1 MTIHTFDWASM
12 RFGLLLFITIPIFE
26 MYLLI
31 VVGSQI
37 GALPTI
43 GLVVLTATIGLWLLR
58 MEGFAT
64 MMRLQERL
72 NQGEIPGQELLEGV
86 MLLIGGA
93 LLLTPGFF
101 TDGLGFV
108 CLLPGLRKPLA
119 RWLISRGVIGALG
132 TVRMGGQGNWNN
144 PGNGPGGNG
153 AGSGTRSGTRSGT
166 TIDGEFED
174 QTPSSGSSDQGSD
187 HLSQS
192 SSNPRKPPPIDRD
205 L

>member
-1 MTIHTFDWASM
+1 M

-31 VVGSQI
+31 VVGSRI

-64 MMRLQERL
+64 LMRLQERL

-101 TDGLGFV
+101 TDGVGFV
-108 CLLPGLRKPLA
+108 CQLPGLRKPLA
-119 RWLISRGVIGALG
+119 KWLISRGMIGALG
-132 TVRMGGQGNWNN
+132 TVRMGGMGSQGNWQN
-144 PGNGPGGNG
+144 PGSGPGE
-153 AGSGTRSGTRSGT
+153 RDSGT

-174 QTPSSGSSDQGSD
+174 QTPPHASPDDSKDSAGPN
-187 HLSQS
+187 
-192 SSNPRKPPPIDRD
+192 SNSRKPPPINRD

>member
-1 MTIHTFDWASM
+1 M

-31 VVGSQI
+31 VVGSHI

-58 MEGFAT
+58 LEGMAT
-64 MMRLQERL
+64 LMRLQERL

-86 MLLIGGA
+86 MLLVGGA

-101 TDGLGFV
+101 TDTIGFV
-108 CLLPGLRKPLA
+108 CLLPGLRKPIA
-119 RWLISRGVIGALG
+119 EWMINRGMIGAIG
-132 TVRMGGQGNWNN
+132 SVRMGGAQTWSNGR
-144 PGNGPGGNG
+144 NGPQNQD
-153 AGSGTRSGTRSGT
+153 SGT

-174 QTPSSGSSDQGSD
+174 QTPHQ
-187 HLSQS
+187 
-192 SSNPRKPPPIDRD
+192 RPPPDKEIDKKIDKDSYRDPDRD
-205 L
+205 